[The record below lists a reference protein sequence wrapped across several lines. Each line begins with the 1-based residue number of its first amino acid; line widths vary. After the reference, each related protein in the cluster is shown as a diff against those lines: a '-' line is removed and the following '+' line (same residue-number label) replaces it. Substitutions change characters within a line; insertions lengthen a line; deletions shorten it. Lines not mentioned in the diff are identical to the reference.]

1 MILELGLWVA
11 RPDAAMTSRT
21 RRRARAARLGRFV
34 LEARGLEPVQ
44 LLPRHPHQRWP
55 IGNNTAWCPQR
66 DSNEA
71 LAGAGAV
78 GRGLQPLPT
87 CSLADPPLNGPWPVS
102 TVGGRWDAPDPSRA
116 VIGAT

>member
-55 IGNNTAWCPQR
+55 IGNNTAWRPQR
-66 DSNEA
+66 DSNPCCHLERTARVGFPA
-71 LAGAGAV
+71 LLTVICPARILWACPQCYSALP
-78 GRGLQPLPT
+78 GLFRL
-87 CSLADPPLNGPWPVS
+87 G
-102 TVGGRWDAPDPSRA
+102 
-116 VIGAT
+116 